1 MASHLLKNSVKPCNY
16 LHNVE
21 LRLEVRDRSICSTEN
36 SILFILIAAVIEISA
51 FYLTQGV

>member
-36 SILFILIAAVIEISA
+36 SILLFLSLRLSRLVL
-51 FYLTQGV
+51 FT